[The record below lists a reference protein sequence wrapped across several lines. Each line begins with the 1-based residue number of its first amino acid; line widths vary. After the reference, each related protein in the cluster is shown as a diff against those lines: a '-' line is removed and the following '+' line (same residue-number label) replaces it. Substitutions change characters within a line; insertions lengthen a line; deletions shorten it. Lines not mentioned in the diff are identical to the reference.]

1 MGIDVSILVTVY
13 NKEPYLRDTIE
24 SLLAQ
29 RNPLTI
35 EYIFVDDVS
44 TDRSIQVIEEET
56 RGIPNVIIIRNT
68 ENRGPSA
75 RVNQGFA
82 ASRGEFI
89 QCIDSDDIML
99 RGVSER
105 LRSLLIKHDAEM
117 IYGGWY
123 KLRYLEKFDKK
134 KPLPERLNMSIS
146 NDPMTYSLNG
156 RVVRM
161 NLMTTREAF
170 ARSGGCDERIF
181 VQDESLALHLAEVS
195 KRMIQIHA
203 PLVWVPPGE
212 DKLSRHITQSNH
224 DRFLA
229 NYYEWIKYTEQGKI
243 EYTTE
248 LYRRC
253 VSATWKQK
261 RFENFITAHFTRFF
275 LRYCAS
281 KLPNITIDAPWIE
294 EQKAYFLSRP
304 EVRRISA

>member
-1 MGIDVSILVTVY
+1 MGIDVSILITVY

-44 TDRSIQVIEEET
+44 TDRSIQVIEDAT
-56 RGIPNVIIIRNT
+56 RGVPNVIIIRNT

-105 LRSLLIKHDAEM
+105 LRSLLIKYDADM

-123 KLRYLEKFDKK
+123 KLGYLEKFDKQK
-134 KPLPERLNMSIS
+134 ALPERLRKSIS
-146 NDPMTYSLNG
+146 DDPMAYSLGG

-161 NLMTTREAF
+161 NLMATREAF
-170 ARSGGCDERIF
+170 ERSGGCDERIF

-229 NYYEWIKYTEQGKI
+229 NYYEWIKYSQMGK
-243 EYTTE
+243 TDLAKE

-261 RFENFITAHFTRFF
+261 RYEDRIGSHFSKFF
-275 LRYCAS
+275 LRYCMS
-281 KLPNITIDAPWIE
+281 KWPNVTIDAPWIE

-304 EVRRISA
+304 EVRRISS